1 MAKELKLDLTKI
13 LTREAKTI
21 IASYRRLMSR
31 GQGVELDQAPKK
43 KKGKKPWMINTGDTK
58 NNGFAFTVRKT
69 SLKVYAPKRKHSS
82 GKVTYQDIFN
92 WHNMK
97 NYSGVFN
104 KLPAGSKFPER
115 VVREV
120 GKQVFK
126 WARSQM
132 KNRRYG

>member
-1 MAKELKLDLTKI
+1 MAEELKLNLTKV
-13 LTREAKTI
+13 LTREAKNV
-21 IASYRRLMSR
+21 IAAYRRLMSR

-43 KKGKKPWMINTGDTK
+43 QKGKGVWMIDTGATK
-58 NNGFAFTVRKT
+58 SNGFAFTVRKT
-69 SLKVYAPKRKHSS
+69 SMKVYAPNSKHPS
-82 GKVTYQDIFN
+82 GKVTYKDIFN

-115 VVREV
+115 VVKEV
-120 GKQVFK
+120 GRQVFK